1 MEAKKPNFRHL
12 ALANRAHQTTLSYFS
27 DSLTRVVLGSLV
39 RRYPDRGLGDGRAA
53 RISTRPAISTIWWM
67 PSHLARNTIQG
78 NPICEGGRGECLKT
92 ARSRRG
98 SQYRICNG
106 PGRST

>member
-39 RRYPDRGLGDGRAA
+39 RRYPDRGLDDGRAA

-67 PSHLARNTIQG
+67 PSHLAHNTIQG
-78 NPICEGGRGECLKT
+78 NPI
-92 ARSRRG
+92 
-98 SQYRICNG
+98 
-106 PGRST
+106 